1 VNVVLDVNV
10 WISGL
15 LWGGLPGQV
24 IQLAHSQ
31 HITSYVSAELLLELE
46 TTLNRPKFQTRLQQ
60 RNLTVVT
67 LIELVTAL
75 STIISI
81 KDMDIPELR
90 DPADTKILAT
100 AIATNAQALITGDQ
114 DLLVLKQYQGV
125 TIQTPDQFLN
135 LMDAQS

>member
-1 VNVVLDVNV
+1 MNVVLDVNV